1 MCRKALNYSTI
12 YDFYCGVIDFG
23 DNIYFCCLQ
32 GRTALHWLCNNGYLD
47 AIKLLLGFDAFP
59 NHMENSE
66 ERYCSSE
73 CIIL

>member
-1 MCRKALNYSTI
+1 MIFIFVL
-12 YDFYCGVIDFG
+12 FY
-23 DNIYFCCLQ
+23 CLQ

-66 ERYCSSE
+66 ERYCLSE
-73 CIIL
+73 CVIL